1 MTKFSPQL
9 VQRMQK
15 HFADKYG
22 ALLTDEQAEEY
33 LDSWAD
39 LYLLVVG
46 GGRAAPALPGTGKP
60 DSRPP

>member
-1 MTKFSPQL
+1 MTKFSAQL

-22 ALLTDEQAEEY
+22 ASLTEELAEEY

-46 GGRAAPALPGTGKP
+46 GGRAMPDLPPEGKP
-60 DSRPP
+60 ASRPP